1 MLINMKKELISKELL
16 KITKSLIAKQLDNKL
31 YNTKNKQTAKNIIY
45 RNIENLTKGIF
56 RDQNWSNVRRIWDRL
71 KQLGLDV
78 NVEVKNGGYFNDRY
92 TGQIAGKKYYF
103 DFEFSNIE
111 GKLFRF
117 EGELICSFC
126 GTVEDP
132 MSAYDISFII
142 Y

>member
-1 MLINMKKELISKELL
+1 MSRNMKKELIAKQIL
-16 KITKSLIAKQLDNKL
+16 KIAKSLIANDLDNKL
-31 YNTKNKQTAKNIIY
+31 LWAKSKQTAKNIIY

-56 RDQNWSNVRRIWDRL
+56 RDQNWSNVRRIWKRL
-71 KQLGLDV
+71 EQLGLDV
-78 NVEVKNGGYFNDRY
+78 NVEVKNGGYFNDRM
-92 TGQIAGKKYYF
+92 TKEIAGKKYYF
-103 DFEFSNIE
+103 DFEYNNIE

-117 EGELICSFC
+117 QGELICSFC

>member
-1 MLINMKKELISKELL
+1 MVLMMNKNIMAKQLL
-16 KITKSLIAKQLDNKL
+16 RIAKLLTAKQLDDKL
-31 YNTKNKQTAKNIIY
+31 YKAKSKQTAKNIIY

-56 RDQNWSNVRRIWDRL
+56 RDQNWSNVRKIWERL
-71 KQLGLDV
+71 EYLGLDV
-78 NVEVKNGGYFNDRY
+78 NVQVKNGGYFNDRM
-92 TGQIAGKKYYF
+92 TGEIAGKKYNF
-103 DFEFSNIE
+103 DFEYNNIE

-132 MSAYDISFII
+132 MGAYDISFII